1 MFRHLLFAHYYDNF
15 LNFENKEVEKALI
28 KLYDHDKDN
37 KLNMS
42 EILNITSI
50 TNRTDFLKID
60 KPFDFCEI

>member
-15 LNFENKEVEKALI
+15 ITFEDTEVEKALI
-28 KLYDHDKDN
+28 KLYDYDKDN

-50 TNRTDFLKID
+50 TDRTYFLKID
-60 KPFDFCEI
+60 KPFDLCEI